1 MKPCSDVEYDL
12 VQDTKTY
19 LGRWASNG
27 SFQEYDLQ
35 IKLWCALEAHGF
47 TAIRLWIEP
56 YERPHRLW
64 RFSVQCATK
73 TSCLVVERG
82 VKSACEKAG
91 FMVEK
96 GFVAAVVPG
105 KRARGG
111 FVLPDASQVPLS

>member
-1 MKPCSDVEYDL
+1 MKPRSDVPDDPT
-12 VQDTKTY
+12 QDVKAL
-19 LGRWASNG
+19 LGRWSDNG
-27 SFQEYDLQ
+27 SFHEYDLQ

-47 TAIRLWIEP
+47 TAIRLWMEP

-96 GFVAAVVPG
+96 GFVAAVVSG
-105 KRARGG
+105 GRARGG
-111 FVLPDASQVPLS
+111 FVLPDTSQVSLS